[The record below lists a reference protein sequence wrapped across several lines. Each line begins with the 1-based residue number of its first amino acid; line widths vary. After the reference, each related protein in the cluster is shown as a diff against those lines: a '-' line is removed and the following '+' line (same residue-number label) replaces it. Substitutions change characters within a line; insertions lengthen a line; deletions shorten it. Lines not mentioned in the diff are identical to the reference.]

1 MQNKKIQLNFSKI
14 SEYKDIVSILESKNN
29 YGDNKMQKEK
39 IIQSDAD
46 LRGKF
51 VEKKITDLVKNDK
64 KCIKI
69 YQNCQHF
76 CTPYIFF

>member
-1 MQNKKIQLNFSKI
+1 MVII
-14 SEYKDIVSILESKNN
+14 
-29 YGDNKMQKEK
+29 MQKEK

-76 CTPYIFF
+76 CTPTYFSRSTPEIKL